1 MVGLQHLTVFA
12 EAVVLDV
19 EQAVFDG
26 PMAPHQVQCFRRR
39 QRRSAGHRILNA
51 IDLNAIDLNAID
63 LNAIDLNAIDGY
75 RWVLPRRRT
84 RCLIITTLD
93 SPGKLP

>member
-63 LNAIDLNAIDGY
+63 GY